1 MASGVTFDFR
11 ELTRKLARLKDRM
24 PKAVARSLNRA
35 AVSARAAMVPAVAAD
50 MGVKATVVR
59 EAIAIRQATP
69 SALVSR
75 VAARGKP
82 IPLIH
87 FNARGPEPTRGRGR
101 GVTYRSKVGK
111 GVIEDAFIATM
122 QSGHRGVFKRVG
134 TSVRKSRG
142 AWSKNLRITELH
154 GPSVPHV
161 FAKHYPLG
169 IARGEESLRQN
180 LKHEISYLF
189 GS

>member
-11 ELTRKLARLKDRM
+11 DVTRKLAQLKDRM

-35 AVSARAAMVPAVAAD
+35 AVSARAAMVPAVASD
-50 MGVKATVVR
+50 MGVKASVAR
-59 EAIAIRQATP
+59 EAMAIRQATP
-69 SALVSR
+69 STLASR
-75 VAARGKP
+75 VVARGKP
-82 IPLIH
+82 IPLIA
-87 FNARGPEPTRGRGR
+87 FNARGPEPSRGRGR

-111 GVIEDAFIATM
+111 GVIKDAFIATM

-134 TSVRKSRG
+134 AGSRKSAG
-142 AWSKNLRITELH
+142 AWSKNLPIVELH

-180 LKHEISYLF
+180 LKHEISYLL